1 MKLSSLKVN
10 SFFYL
15 FTAILSIINYPV
27 LSNVTDSIQ
36 TGTSQ
41 RLSITVSNTMG
52 VSTSADVTENLE
64 VNNQANLVI
73 EPGSTIQD
81 EIGDDQQSVTGD
93 FVVSPTGASI
103 DISGINT
110 KNNYIIGEGTY
121 FFSEMKTV
129 DDPDPEIKTTGNA
142 SSNLIHDLSITVDQT
157 NSSFTQSFSRSF

>member
-1 MKLSSLKVN
+1 MVIS
-10 SFFYL
+10 
-15 FTAILSIINYPV
+15 SIINFPV
-27 LSNVTDSIQ
+27 LSNTNNIQ
-36 TGTSQ
+36 TGNSQ

-73 EPGSTIQD
+73 EPGSNIQD
-81 EIGDDQQSVTGD
+81 DIGGDEQSVTGD
-93 FVVSPTGASI
+93 FVISPNGASM

-121 FFSEMKTV
+121 FFSEMTTV
-129 DDPDPEIKTTGNA
+129 DDPDPEIQTVGNA
-142 SSNLIHDLSITVDQT
+142 SSNLIHNLSITVDQT